1 MVPREQDDLINLVQG
16 FRFMKQNNLD
26 TGFNREEKLELVKK
40 MKVVQV
46 KAGQRIFKD
55 DEVEID

>member
-1 MVPREQDDLINLVQG
+1 MGPREQDDLINLVQG

>member
-26 TGFNREEKLELVKK
+26 TGFNREEKLELVNK